1 MTMLRDYNDIRI
13 TEKAIGHAGVERVSI
28 EIKLTESRWLRFERN
43 IPMPCSECGEM
54 TPGDPWIKV
63 TEGDDDGSQIELHL
77 CESCA
82 RPHHEELAKWLGA
95 PWEPA
100 EEDGQ

>member
-1 MTMLRDYNDIRI
+1 MTMLRDYHDIRI

-28 EIKLTESRWLRFERN
+28 EIKLTESQWLRFERN

-54 TPGDPWIKV
+54 TPGDLWIKV
-63 TEGDDDGSQIELHL
+63 TEVDDDGSQIELHL

-82 RPHHEELAKWLGA
+82 RPRHEELAKWLGA